1 MEASARL
8 RQRFV
13 PHGEGAA
20 PANSGELVDTGTV
33 NYTRFLDD
41 ILEASSSSSGGGDG
55 ARSSS
60 VNEDVSTL
68 GALYAH
74 VGLRMDQMQ
83 EIFSAMDTNGDGL
96 ISAAEFRQAWSRM
109 EVRRHAAH
117 IQILLCLPCLSSV
130 SLLLMSL
137 CVSVSCVCLC
147 ACVWAC
153 VCLLVCCVGRGALY

>member
-13 PHGEGAA
+13 PHGGGAA
-20 PANSGELVDTGTV
+20 PANSGGGELVDTGTV

-117 IQILLCLPCLSSV
+117 ILLCLSCLSSV

-153 VCLLVCCVGRGALY
+153 VCLLVCCAGRGALY